1 MKFESYQRLAVRS
14 TAQPIQE
21 GKTADHAAKTR
32 FTQNMEE
39 AKIMLTKSKI
49 LLAASAIA
57 LSTTTVAAQTNW
69 PERPI
74 TAVVMY
80 SAGGGTD
87 TVLRAL
93 SAEMAKEMGWE
104 INVVNKP
111 GAVGGVATKFVLNTK
126 TDGYTWL
133 GAANYNKFARV
144 KGGAQSKSWED
155 WYYMQ
160 AGTSLASWSV
170 KPDSPFKTFDDA
182 IAEARRRPGEVTIS
196 TSGSGGL
203 WHELAAI
210 VAQAAGVEL
219 KYVPYKGGKP
229 ATLAGLNGE
238 VDIAGGGVHEHIEF
252 VRSGQLRNLQQ
263 TGPEDIKL
271 EDGKV
276 MPSVGNFLPAIK
288 NDLPFSGIY
297 NIGIRRDT
305 PIEVIQAV
313 QDAFVKAVNS
323 PAFAEVVKKR
333 KLFIDIKLGEE
344 ADRRAAFLEAV
355 TASTFQRLGVPGA
368 KTPEELGL
376 PDPEKFEQWWP
387 PQGYK
392 PLALKS
398 GS

>member
-1 MKFESYQRLAVRS
+1 MLKRTKLFAAAGAVAVS
-14 TAQPIQE
+14 M
-21 GKTADHAAKTR
+21 AAG
-32 FTQNMEE
+32 
-39 AKIMLTKSKI
+39 
-49 LLAASAIA
+49 
-57 LSTTTVAAQTNW
+57 AAQAEW

-93 SAEMAKEMGWE
+93 SAEMAKQMGWE

-144 KGGAQSKSWED
+144 KGGSTSKSWED

-170 KPDSPFKTFDDA
+170 RPDSPFKTFNDV
-182 IAEARRRPGEVTIS
+182 IAEARKRPGELTIS

-252 VRSGQLRNLQQ
+252 VRAGQLRNLQQ

-271 EDGKV
+271 EDGTV
-276 MPSVGNFLPAIK
+276 MPSVGNFLPQIK

-305 PIEVIQAV
+305 PVEVIQEI
-313 QDAFVKAVNS
+313 QDAFVAAVNS
-323 PAFAEVVKKR
+323 DSFREVVKKR

-376 PDPEKFEQWWP
+376 PDPEKFDAWWP

-392 PLALKS
+392 PLPLKT

>member
-1 MKFESYQRLAVRS
+1 
-14 TAQPIQE
+14 
-21 GKTADHAAKTR
+21 
-32 FTQNMEE
+32 
-39 AKIMLTKSKI
+39 MLTKTKL
-49 LLAASAIA
+49 LLAAA
-57 LSTTTVAAQTNW
+57 VAAFAVAPSVAKAEW

-80 SAGGGTD
+80 AAGGGTD
-87 TVLRAL
+87 VVLRAL
-93 SAEMAKEMGWE
+93 SAEMAKNMGWQ
-104 INVVNKP
+104 IDVINKP
-111 GAVGGVATKFVLNTK
+111 GAVGGVATKFVLNK
-126 TDGYTWL
+126 ASDGYTWL
-133 GAANYNKFARV
+133 GAANFNKFSRI
-144 KGGAQSKSWED
+144 KGGSDSKSWED

-170 KPDSPFKTFDDA
+170 RPDSPFKTFNDV

-210 VAQAAGVEL
+210 VAQAAGVTL

-252 VRSGQLRNLQQ
+252 VRAGKLRNLQQ
-263 TGPEDIKL
+263 TGTEDIVL
-271 EDGKV
+271 ENGTV
-276 MPSVGNFLPAIK
+276 MPSVGNFLPQIK
-288 NDLPFSGIY
+288 KDLPFSGIY

-313 QDAFVKAVNS
+313 QNAFVAAVNS
-323 PAFAEVVKKR
+323 DSFKAVVKKR

-344 ADRRAAFLEAV
+344 ADRLAAFLESV
-355 TASTFQRLGVPGA
+355 TADTFQKLGVPGA
-368 KTPEELGL
+368 KTAEELGL
-376 PDPEKFEQWWP
+376 PKPADFDKWWP
-387 PQGYK
+387 PAGYK
-392 PLALKS
+392 PLALT